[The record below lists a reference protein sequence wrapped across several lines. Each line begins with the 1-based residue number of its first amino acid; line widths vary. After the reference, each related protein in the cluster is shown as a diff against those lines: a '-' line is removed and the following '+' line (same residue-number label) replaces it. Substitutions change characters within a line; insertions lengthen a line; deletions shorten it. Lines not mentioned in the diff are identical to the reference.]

1 VATESGEPRSRPT
14 WLSLGSANSGLAM
27 VSNSTATMAVD
38 ADPFLAVAE
47 SEELKR
53 PR

>member
-1 VATESGEPRSRPT
+1 MVIHADVR
-14 WLSLGSANSGLAM
+14 LSLELANSRFAM
-27 VSNSTATMAVD
+27 VTNSTATMAVD
-38 ADPFLAVAE
+38 ADLFLAMVE